1 MYDNTTTNVEM
12 IVRKSTTMENS
23 QQIYIDWIREGLK
36 GDGKTQSGLAHHLGI
51 AHPQISRLLRGARSI
66 KVHELP
72 KIAEYL
78 GSPIPGPEAVP
89 VTARNQTVV
98 RVVGTVDAGAFREVD
113 EFTQEEFPEI
123 SADRDERF
131 PHARMIA
138 FDVAGDSMNDL
149 KPRPI
154 LPGDRI
160 IALAYDD
167 IQREVPLRNGMT
179 VVVERE
185 RDGGHMREWSVKE
198 IQMFPDRTEFHP
210 RSTNPR
216 HKPIIIEKNDDPDN
230 GETVRVIALVKNI
243 VGGSM
248 I

>member
-98 RVVGTVDAGAFREVD
+98 RVVGTVDAGAFREV
-113 EFTQEEFPEI
+113 
-123 SADRDERF
+123 
-131 PHARMIA
+131 
-138 FDVAGDSMNDL
+138 
-149 KPRPI
+149 
-154 LPGDRI
+154 
-160 IALAYDD
+160 
-167 IQREVPLRNGMT
+167 
-179 VVVERE
+179 
-185 RDGGHMREWSVKE
+185 
-198 IQMFPDRTEFHP
+198 
-210 RSTNPR
+210 
-216 HKPIIIEKNDDPDN
+216 
-230 GETVRVIALVKNI
+230 
-243 VGGSM
+243 
-248 I
+248 